1 MSVSFVHLRVHT
13 EFSLVDGLVR
23 IKPFI
28 KAVAAAGMPAVAVTD
43 QSNMCSLVKFYRAA
57 MGGGVKPIC
66 GVDIWL
72 ASDEDDGQLSR
83 MTLLAMNKQGYR
95 NLTELVSLGYT
106 QGQRN
111 GVATIRREW
120 IRGASEGVIA
130 LSGAKEGEI
139 GQALLSS
146 DPAQADHLVQQWMEV
161 FPGRFYLELQRTS
174 RLNDE
179 EHLHAAV
186 ALAGRHACPVVA
198 TNDVRFLKREDYEA
212 HETRV
217 CIGEGRAL
225 DDPRR
230 VKQYSEEQ
238 YLKTPDEMA
247 ELFSDIPEALQ
258 NSVEIAKRCN
268 IEVQLGKYFLPDFP
282 VPEGMTMDDYFR
294 QVSLEGLEHR
304 LEVILPP
311 DSENYEAR
319 RQVYLDRLKFEL
331 DIIIQMGFPGYF
343 LVVMDFI
350 KWAKNN
356 GVPVGPGRGSGAGSL
371 VAYALLITDL
381 DPLEYDLLF
390 ERFLNPERVSM
401 PDFDIDFCMEG
412 RDRVIDYVAET
423 YGRNAVSQIITFG
436 TMAAKAV
443 VRDVAR
449 VQGKSYG
456 LADKLSKMIP
466 FEVGMTLAKAHE
478 QEEILRDFLA
488 ADEEAQEIWDMA
500 LKLEGITR
508 NVGKHAGGVVIA
520 PTKLTDFAPLYCDQ
534 AGEGLVTQFDKDDV
548 EAAGLVKFD
557 FLGLRTLTIIDWAL
571 DTINRVRATE
581 DKPPLNIDRIPL
593 DDAPTYAM
601 LQKAETTAVFQL
613 ESRGM
618 KELIKKLKPDC
629 LEDMIALVAL
639 FRPGPLQSGMVDDF
653 INRKH
658 GREQISYPHPDYQYA
673 GLEPVLKP
681 TYGIILYQE
690 QVMQIA
696 QVMAG
701 YTLGGADML
710 RRAMGKKKPEEMAQ
724 QRAIFLEGCQ
734 NNNISAELA
743 GNIFDLVEKFAGYGF
758 NKSHSAAYGLVS
770 YQTAWLKAHY
780 PAPFMAAVLSADM
793 HNTDKVVTL
802 IEECRSMKLRM
813 KAPDVN
819 LSEYKF
825 TVDDSGSVV
834 YGLGAIKGVGEGP
847 VETIVQTRQQGGPFT
862 DLFDF
867 CSRVD
872 LKRINKRVM
881 EALIRSGALDSM
893 GPFFDTEQQAY
904 LQQVDRNRAALAA
917 AMEEAIAAAEQT
929 LRSAD
934 SGHDDL
940 FGDLLGPTTERDVFE
955 AYRGVREWTFKE
967 RLRGEKETLGLY
979 LTGHPIDE
987 YEQEIRR
994 FARQR
999 IIDLKPS
1006 RESQTIAGLVF
1017 DMRVMKSKRGD
1028 KVGFVTLDDR
1038 SARVEVSLFAE
1049 AFQAAQSFLQKDAL
1063 LVVEGEVAVD
1073 DFSGGMRVRAKRVMI
1088 LEEARTSL
1096 LDSVRI
1102 NLDTRRHDP
1111 ACLGQLAAVLQ
1122 QYKGECAVTIELQR
1136 PDAQAM
1142 LRLGEDWRVEP
1153 ADELVQTLRDQLG
1166 KGCVSLHY
1174 R

>member
-1 MSVSFVHLRVHT
+1 MSVSFIHLRVHS
-13 EFSLVDGLVR
+13 EYSLVDGLVR
-23 IKPFI
+23 IKPLI
-28 KAVAAAGMPAVAVTD
+28 KAVGGAGMPAVAVTD
-43 QSNMCSLVKFYRAA
+43 QNNMCSLVKFYKAA
-57 MGGGVKPIC
+57 MGAGIKPIS

-72 ASDEDDGQLSR
+72 TGEEDENHLSR
-83 MTLLAMNKQGYR
+83 MTLLAMNRQGYR
-95 NLTELVSLGYT
+95 NLTELISRGYT

-111 GVATIRREW
+111 GLVTIRREW
-120 IRGASEGVIA
+120 IRESSEGVIA

-139 GQALLSS
+139 GQTLLSS
-146 DPAQADHLVQQWMEV
+146 DPAHADHLLRYWMEV
-161 FPGRFYLELQRTS
+161 FPGRFYLELQRTK
-174 RLNDE
+174 RPNDE
-179 EHLHAAV
+179 EYLHAAV
-186 ALAGRHACPVVA
+186 ALAARHNCPVVA
-198 TNDVRFLKREDYEA
+198 TNDVRFIYREDYEA

-230 VKQYSEEQ
+230 VRQYSEEQ
-238 YLKTPDEMA
+238 YLKSPEEMA
-247 ELFSDIPEALQ
+247 ELFSDIPEALA

-268 IEVQLGKYFLPDFP
+268 IDVQLGKYYLPDFP
-282 VPEGMTMDDYFR
+282 IPDGMTMDDYFR
-294 QVSLEGLEHR
+294 QVSLEGLEER
-304 LEVILPP
+304 FKKVLPP
-311 DSENYEAR
+311 DSENYEER

-331 DIIIQMGFPGYF
+331 DIIIEMGFPGYF

-412 RDRVIDYVAET
+412 RDRVIEYVADT
-423 YGRNAVSQIITFG
+423 YGRDAVSQIITFG

-466 FEVGMTLAKAHE
+466 FEVGMTLAKAYE

-520 PTKLTDFAPLYCDQ
+520 PTKLTDFAPLYCDE

-557 FLGLRTLTIIDWAL
+557 FLGLRTLTIIDWAME
-571 DTINRVRATE
+571 TINREQARKGLEPV
-581 DKPPLNIDRIPL
+581 DIDRIPL
-593 DDAPTYAM
+593 DDPPTYAM

-658 GREQISYPHPDYQYA
+658 GREQISYPHPDYQYP

-710 RRAMGKKKPEEMAQ
+710 RRAMGKKKPEEMAK
-724 QRAIFLEGCQ
+724 QRAIFLEGCS
-734 NNNISAELA
+734 NNGIHADLA

-770 YQTAWLKAHY
+770 YQTAWLKAHF

-802 IEECRSMKLRM
+802 IEECRSMKLRI

-847 VETIVQTRQQGGPFT
+847 VETIVQTRAEGGPFT

-867 CSRVD
+867 CARVD

-881 EALIRSGALDSM
+881 EALIRSGALDSL

-940 FGDLLGPTTERDVFE
+940 FGDLLGPSAERDVFE
-955 AYRGVREWTFKE
+955 AYRNVREWTFKE

-987 YEQEIRR
+987 YEKEVRR

-1017 DMRVMKSKRGD
+1017 DLRVMKSKRGD

-1049 AFQAAQSFLQKDAL
+1049 AFQAAQALLQKDAL

-1073 DFSGGMRVRAKRVMI
+1073 DFSGGMRVRAKRVMS

-1102 NLDTRRHDP
+1102 NLDTRRHGPD
-1111 ACLGQLAAVLQ
+1111 CLGRLAGVLQ
-1122 QYKGECAVTIELQR
+1122 QYKGNCAVTIEVQR

-1142 LRLGEDWRVEP
+1142 LRLGEAWRVEP
-1153 ADELVQTLRDQLG
+1153 ADDLVQTLRDQLG
-1166 KGCVSLHY
+1166 KGSVSLHY

>member
-1 MSVSFVHLRVHT
+1 MSVSFIHLRVHS
-13 EFSLVDGLVR
+13 EYSLVDGLVR
-23 IKPFI
+23 IKPLI
-28 KAVAAAGMPAVAVTD
+28 KAVGGAGMPAVAVTD
-43 QSNMCSLVKFYRAA
+43 QHNMCSLVKFYKAA
-57 MGGGVKPIC
+57 MGAGIKPIS

-72 ASDEDDGQLSR
+72 TDAEDENHLSR
-83 MTLLAMNKQGYR
+83 MTLLAMDRQGYR
-95 NLTELVSLGYT
+95 NLTELISRGYT
-106 QGQRN
+106 HGQRN
-111 GVATIRREW
+111 GQVTIRREW
-120 IRGASEGVIA
+120 VAEASEGVIA

-139 GQALLSS
+139 GQTLLSS
-146 DPAQADHLVQQWMEV
+146 DPAHADELLQYWMGV
-161 FPGRFYLELQRTS
+161 FPGRFYLELQRTK
-174 RLNDE
+174 RPNDE

-186 ALAGRHACPVVA
+186 ALAGRFSCPVVA
-198 TNDVRFLKREDYEA
+198 TNDVRFIYREDYEA

-225 DDPRR
+225 GDPRR

-238 YLKTPDEMA
+238 YLKSPEEMA
-247 ELFSDIPEALQ
+247 ELFSDIPEALA

-268 IEVQLGKYFLPDFP
+268 IDVQLGTYFLPEFP
-282 VPEGMTMDDYFR
+282 VPDGMTMDDYFR
-294 QVSLEGLEHR
+294 KVSLEGLEER
-304 LEVILPP
+304 FKVVLPP
-311 DSENYEAR
+311 DSENYEER

-343 LVVMDFI
+343 LIVMDFI

-371 VAYALLITDL
+371 VAYCLLITDL
-381 DPLEYDLLF
+381 DPLQYDLLF

-412 RDRVIDYVAET
+412 RDRVIEYVAET

-456 LADKLSKMIP
+456 LADRLSKMIP

-478 QEEILRDFLA
+478 QEEILRDFLV

-520 PTKLTDFAPLYCDQ
+520 PTKLTDFAPLYCDE

-548 EAAGLVKFD
+548 ESAGLVKFD
-557 FLGLRTLTIIDWAL
+557 FLGLRTLTIIDWAME
-571 DTINRVRATE
+571 TINRIRAE
-581 DKPPLNIDRIPL
+581 EGKDVLDINFIPL
-593 DDAPTYAM
+593 DDAPTYHM

-658 GREQISYPHPDYQYA
+658 GREQISYPHPNYQYP

-696 QVMAG
+696 QVMGG

-724 QRAIFLEGCQ
+724 QRQIFLEGCSG
-734 NNNISAELA
+734 NNIDADLA

-793 HNTDKVVTL
+793 HNTEKVVTL

-819 LSEYKF
+819 ISEYKF

-847 VETIVQTRQQGGPFT
+847 VETIVQTRQQGGPFA

-867 CSRVD
+867 CARVD

-881 EALIRSGALDSM
+881 EALIRSGALDAM
-893 GPFFDTEQQAY
+893 GPFFDTEPQAY
-904 LQQVDRNRAALAA
+904 LQKVDRNRAALAA

-934 SGHDDL
+934 SGHEDL
-940 FGDLLGPTTERDVFE
+940 FGDLLGPAAERDVFE
-955 AYRGVREWTFKE
+955 VYRNVREWTFKE

-987 YEQEIRR
+987 YEKEVRR

-1006 RESQTIAGLVF
+1006 RDSQTIAGLVF
-1017 DMRVMKSKRGD
+1017 DLRVMKSKRGD

-1049 AFQAAQSFLQKDAL
+1049 AYQAAQSLLQKDAL

-1073 DFSGGMRVRAKRVMI
+1073 DFSGGMRVRAKRVMS

-1102 NLDTRRHDP
+1102 NLDTSQHGP
-1111 ACLGQLAAVLQ
+1111 ECLGRLAGVLQ
-1122 QYKGECAVTIELQR
+1122 QYKGNCAVTIELQR
-1136 PDAQAM
+1136 PDAQAL
-1142 LRLGEDWRVEP
+1142 LRLGEAWRVEP
-1153 ADELVQTLRDQLG
+1153 ADDLVQTLRDQLG
-1166 KGCVSLHY
+1166 KGSVSLHY